1 MKLSVIIPVLNEA
14 ASLPAT
20 LMPLQAL
27 RQRQHEIIL
36 VDGGSSDDSTTV
48 AQALVD
54 RVIESSPGR
63 ATQMNNGARH
73 ARGDVLWFLHAD
85 TRAPD
90 TADELIEQAL
100 SRKDKRWGRFQV
112 RLSGS
117 HPLFRLIEFM
127 MNLRSRISGIATG
140 DQGIFV
146 RRDSFEKLGGFD
158 NIALMEDI
166 AISKR
171 LKRHYGHPARV
182 TTRLIT
188 SSRRWEKQGIISTV
202 ILMWRLRLAYFLG
215 RHPDNLKQ
223 SYSDN

>member
-48 AQALVD
+48 AQELVD

-73 ARGDVLWFLHAD
+73 AHGDVLWFLHGD
-85 TRAPD
+85 TLAPD
-90 TADELIEQAL
+90 TADKLIEQAL

-140 DQGIFV
+140 DQGIFIH
-146 RRDSFEKLGGFD
+146 RDSFEKLGGFD
-158 NIALMEDI
+158 NIALMED
-166 AISKR
+166 KR
-171 LKRHYGHPARV
+171 LKRHYGRPACV
-182 TTRLIT
+182 TSRLIT

>member
-20 LMPLQAL
+20 LLPLQVL

-36 VDGGSSDDSTTV
+36 VDGGSSDDSITL

-54 RVIESSPGR
+54 RVIESPPGR
-63 ATQMNNGARH
+63 ATQMNSGARH
-73 ARGDVLWFLHAD
+73 ACGDVLWFLHGD
-85 TRAPD
+85 TLAPEA
-90 TADELIEQAL
+90 ADELIEQAL
-100 SRKDKRWGRFQV
+100 RRKDKRWGRFHV

-117 HPLFRLIEFM
+117 HPLLRVIEFM
-127 MNLRSRISGIATG
+127 MNLRSCITGIATG

-146 RRDSFEKLGGFD
+146 QRDSFEKLGGFAD
-158 NIALMEDI
+158 IALMEDI

-171 LKRHYGHPARV
+171 LKRYCGRPACV
-182 TTRLIT
+182 TSRLIT
-188 SSRRWEKQGIISTV
+188 SSRRWEKQGIIGTV

-215 RHPDNLKQ
+215 RHPDKLKQ
-223 SYSDN
+223 GYSDN